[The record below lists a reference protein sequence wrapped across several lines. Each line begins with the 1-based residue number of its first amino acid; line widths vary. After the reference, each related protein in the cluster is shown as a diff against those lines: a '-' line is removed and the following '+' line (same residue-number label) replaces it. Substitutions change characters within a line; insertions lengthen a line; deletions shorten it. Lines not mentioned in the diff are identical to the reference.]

1 MSNIVKQFNVISTE
15 NTARVINSNRR
26 VETLIRQYQE
36 QEAEKEFTPVDF
48 TESEEGTFSEGIEA
62 PHIEVEDT
70 EEPAQ
75 TPDTEAMVSAVM
87 EDANRQAQEII
98 ENARIQAQ
106 TIIDQANSQA
116 EIIFEEKKREAYESG
131 LDQQKEELEVQR
143 NSIEKE
149 LNEKEAGLK
158 AKYDDYAS
166 QLESDITDA
175 IISVFNK
182 VFDIQFDNKKD
193 ILMALIKSTMTNIE
207 IGKEFRIRVS
217 DSNYKFILSRLDEL
231 KERVGN
237 DVEIEVVNDAN
248 LGASDCQ
255 LETSFGIFDCGI
267 DMELNNLFKDIKSL
281 SS

>member
-48 TESEEGTFSEGIEA
+48 AESEEGAFSEGIEA

-75 TPDTEAMVSAVM
+75 APDTEAMVSAVM

-98 ENARIQAQ
+98 ENARNQAQ

-116 EIIFEEKKREAYESG
+116 EIVFEEKKREAYESG
-131 LDQQKEELEVQR
+131 LAQQKEELEVQR